1 MPALELELLRLARL
15 PRRPEGRDTR
25 RTSVA
30 RDMLRSEETTA
41 SGCCQALILLYGEG
55 VRVWEPETIWLTL
68 DRADVD
74 VPLLNRDKILAAF
87 TLLMLP
93 AFWWEVS
100 AFENTVCV
108 FNNVHMNPETLHEA
122 SPAQI
127 AWAVYEAELL
137 FMQSDIKEDPEFDH
151 EPVIYTGTTLHRAG
165 FLVAPHLLQFAQE
178 TLDKFNG
185 TGAVVTKQAVQ
196 EAWKKIETQDAPVL
210 GNTPLDIQLGRLLG
224 VRLYLQERLKV
235 YESDIAKLRR

>member
-1 MPALELELLRLARL
+1 VPALELELLRLARA
-15 PRRPEGRDTR
+15 PR
-25 RTSVA
+25 RTSGRNEQHVTVA
-30 RDMLRSEETTA
+30 KEMLRSEETTA
-41 SGCCQALILLYGEG
+41 IGCLHALTLLYGDG
-55 VRVWEPETIWLTL
+55 VRAWEPETIWLTL

-74 VPLLNRDKILAAF
+74 APLLNRDKILAAF

-137 FMQSDIKEDPEFDH
+137 FAESDIDETPEFDH
-151 EPVIYTGTTLHRAG
+151 EPITYTGTVLHRAG
-165 FLVAPHLLQFAQE
+165 FLVAPQLLRFAQT
-178 TLDKFNG
+178 TLDKLNG

-196 EAWKKIETQDAPVL
+196 DAWKRIEAQETPTL
-210 GNTPLDIQLGRLLG
+210 GDTPLDIQLGRLLG

-235 YESDIAKLRR
+235 HEADMAKLRR